1 MRRNAIVTVVVAIAV
16 LLLLAQLA
24 IPAYVSSR
32 VEDRLTENGG
42 SAQVEVH
49 AFPATK
55 VLGGGGDRIEIRGE
69 ELRFDVPTAD
79 EDVFKRL
86 DEFGEADA
94 ELTDF
99 RVGPFAVSRFELK
112 RDDEGQPYELVIE
125 ASSTAKELTEFA
137 GSTVAGP
144 LGEFIGGIGGRMLPF
159 DDEAV
164 PVSIQAQVESRD
176 GQAEVI
182 ESSGDVAGVPAGPV
196 ADVITS
202 AVVAA
207 L

>member
-1 MRRNAIVTVVVAIAV
+1 MRRNAIVTVVVVIAILA
-16 LLLLAQLA
+16 LLAQIA

-55 VLGGGGDRIEIRGE
+55 VLGGGGDRIEVRGE
-69 ELRFDVPTAD
+69 KLRFDVPSAD
-79 EDVFKRL
+79 EDVFGRL
-86 DEFGEADA
+86 DEFDEVDT

-99 RVGPFAVSRFELK
+99 RVGPFAVARFELK
-112 RDDEGQPYELVIE
+112 RDAQGEPYQLVIQ
-125 ASSTAKELTEFA
+125 ASSTARELTEFA

-164 PVSIQAQVESRD
+164 PVNIEAQVESRN

-196 ADVITS
+196 ADAITS
-202 AVVAA
+202 AVVSA

>member
-1 MRRNAIVTVVVAIAV
+1 MRRNAILTVVVVIAV
-16 LLLLAQLA
+16 LVLLAQLA

-42 SAQVEVH
+42 SAHVEIH
-49 AFPATK
+49 AFPATEL
-55 VLGGGGDRIEIRGE
+55 LGGGGDRIEVRGE
-69 ELRFDVPTAD
+69 KLAFDIPGPD
-79 EDVFKRL
+79 EDVFDRL

-99 RVGPFAVSRFELK
+99 RVGPFAVSRFEL
-112 RDDEGQPYELVIE
+112 RRTDAGRPYDLVIE
-125 ASSTAKELTEFA
+125 ASSTARELTEFA

-144 LGEFIGGIGGRMLPF
+144 LGEFIGGVGGRMLPF

-164 PVSIQAQVESRD
+164 PVSIEAQVESRD

-182 ESSGDVAGVPAGPV
+182 DASGDVAGIPAGPV

-202 AVVAA
+202 AVVSA